1 MGMKQISVFL
11 ENTTGRLCEVTKTLA
26 KAGINLRAINIA
38 DTADFGI
45 LRIIVDKT
53 EEAANVLNAAGFT
66 IKMTTVAAVEIDD
79 KPGSLD
85 KLIEMIQQSG
95 INIEYLYASLGG
107 AANVL
112 NAAGFTIKM
121 TTVAAVEID
130 DKPGS
135 LDKLIVLIQKSG
147 INIEYLYASL
157 GGNSGKAVVIFK
169 LEDHDKGF
177 ALLEKSGLVLAD
189 KL

>member
-11 ENTTGRLCEVTKTLA
+11 ENTTGRLCEVTRTLA

-85 KLIEMIQQSG
+85 KLIEMIQ
-95 INIEYLYASLGG
+95 
-107 AANVL
+107 
-112 NAAGFTIKM
+112 
-121 TTVAAVEID
+121 
-130 DKPGS
+130 
-135 LDKLIVLIQKSG
+135 KSG